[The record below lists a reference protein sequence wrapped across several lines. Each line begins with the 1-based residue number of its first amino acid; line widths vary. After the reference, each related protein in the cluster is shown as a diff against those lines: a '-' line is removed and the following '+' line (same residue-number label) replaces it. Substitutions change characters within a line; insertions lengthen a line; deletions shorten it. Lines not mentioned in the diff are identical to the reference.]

1 MSLRT
6 GAHAGVAIR
15 NTLIL
20 HSCHTGET
28 DPHVASLLGMTF
40 FMEIILPCVG
50 AGFYPA
56 HLRAAESGKRAGQSA
71 APTHTL

>member
-1 MSLRT
+1 MALGFGLDMGR
-6 GAHAGVAIR
+6 GAHAGAAIR

-28 DPHVASLLGMTF
+28 DSHVAALLGMTF

-50 AGFYPA
+50 AG
-56 HLRAAESGKRAGQSA
+56 QSA

>member
-20 HSCHTGET
+20 HSCHTGKT

-40 FMEIILPCVG
+40 FMEIILSCVG
-50 AGFYPA
+50 AGFYPT
-56 HLRAAESGKRAGQSA
+56 HLRAAESGKRTGQSA